1 MIDNRTQNLGIP
13 MPHPDNDLEDD
24 VPRLRQALENID
36 AAILEDRDRLA
47 RVYKDVE
54 NLLPASG
61 LDGSEAIPAVRSTGQ
76 TVRLPASMLTSYQA
90 VGAGAVPRQLADKA
104 AEMPSVIDF
113 GAHRLSEPGYSA
125 FDSTGAFQRAGAAHA
140 RPVVPA
146 GSYKITKD
154 VAGTFIALGAVTIV
168 GGGKATIKQG
178 VIDQGDLDIL
188 RDDVVAASRNA
199 ALDIV
204 SPMIAGAEAARD
216 AAQLAAGVY
225 PDTATGLAAVQ
236 EGKYFSIP
244 SVENSEF
251 LVLYR
256 KVSGVAVEIKRYPG
270 LNAFLHYFNDVDW
283 NSTGYAYALVDLS
296 RNILFGVRED
306 GSFVCRL
313 ASDALPSI
321 PADKLPTIPASKL
334 PAPLAGVESGV
345 YQVGQEELKDVAA
358 DDYGLFWALVDA
370 ARNLPLAVDL
380 NGTVIA
386 PRVRIAGNEL
396 TEDSSLGAG
405 YIRAW
410 ADANGHL
417 LFGVREDGSFV
428 CRLASDA
435 LPSIPADKLPTIPA
449 SKLPAF
455 DVTQLPSALQVLVT
469 LANDEATAKD
479 TELGAGFVKVIADA
493 AGRVLYGVREDGSF
507 VCQLAKDSLPIIPVD
522 KLPSIPADKLPTIQ
536 ATTAPVVATANYIF
550 YTAADPGGIIQVM
563 AQQRLTGKVAKLTAA
578 TKSSGN
584 LAALDAD
591 TILYTRDAVGYYQ
604 NGPTWKEY
612 VTLPKA
618 AIACWGDSMTAGA
631 GGNGTTYPGVL
642 ATLSGLSTYNGGVG
656 GQGSTSIA
664 IRQGGVGL
672 ALSVEGNTIPASG
685 PVNVTAKSGTPVTSQ
700 GGGPM
705 YGWLAGVYGYL
716 SRIANANTA
725 INDYTFTRA
734 AAGGSVACPANSVF
748 TVDTAGRDEH
758 IACFWMGRNNPV
770 PAATVVADV
779 QSCVNFLKPLG
790 KRFVVL
796 SICNG
801 NGETTGTTAYNNIKA
816 ANDAL
821 MAAFPDNFCD
831 VRSAVVA
838 AYDSNSAQ
846 DVIDH
851 SGDTTPA
858 SLRVDGVH
866 FTSAGYQIVA
876 TTVFNFIKEKGWV

>member
-296 RNILFGVRED
+296 RNI
-306 GSFVCRL
+306 
-313 ASDALPSI
+313 
-321 PADKLPTIPASKL
+321 
-334 PAPLAGVESGV
+334 
-345 YQVGQEELKDVAA
+345 
-358 DDYGLFWALVDA
+358 
-370 ARNLPLAVDL
+370 
-380 NGTVIA
+380 
-386 PRVRIAGNEL
+386 
-396 TEDSSLGAG
+396 
-405 YIRAW
+405 
-410 ADANGHL
+410 